1 MSNSF
6 SPKDSAKDKS
16 GSEPEKLENQDQ
28 AQDKDQKSISFSDL
42 MSDKAQPGGSS
53 SASSATP
60 TNFSYMGDKPFFQMR
75 KSEFA
80 RKEETEFKPLI
91 DKFLQRTTPSEKHEM
106 TDTERQAIL
115 NTREDLTKSETAE
128 DGVLHALHLARLYQQ
143 LRYIEEAKQAT
154 LLSLGLSPD
163 DHSSR
168 ELFKELERMHPPD
181 LAVTAAHHNLHLLSK
196 TKLRERI
203 KNLSQGRVIVFG
215 DLLIDEYVEGKPE
228 RISREAPV
236 LILEHVD
243 TELILGGAANTANNV
258 ASLGATCHAIGVCGR
273 DDYAIKL
280 TRMFESTGITHGL
293 VQDASRPTPVKTRIL
308 SKSHSHLQQLLRMD
322 RISHEEITSSVESLL
337 IEKVKQVAGHY
348 QAILLSDYR
357 GGVMTGAVIKACR
370 QIAQEKNILL
380 IVDAQDHFER
390 FQDVTLITPN
400 QTDTEKAVGFSINS
414 QESLKEAGKKLMLI
428 TGSKALL
435 VTRGAEGMVLFEK
448 GQEMIELPAFNVS
461 EVFDVSGAGD
471 TVAATM
477 ALAMVTGASFVEAM
491 ALGNLAASIV
501 VKKPGTAVTNQ
512 KEMLAALDQV
522 ALPED

>member
-1 MSNSF
+1 MSNPY
-6 SPKDSAKDKS
+6 SPKDDAKDK
-16 GSEPEKLENQDQ
+16 PDRLENEGQSKESEERQ
-28 AQDKDQKSISFSDL
+28 ISFSDL
-42 MSDKAQPGGSS
+42 MSDKAQGGGGGGSTG
-53 SASSATP
+53 ATP

-75 KSEFA
+75 KSEYE
-80 RKEETEFKPLI
+80 KDKPEIKPLI
-91 DKFLQRTTPSEKHEM
+91 DNFLKTTTPSDEDEM
-106 TDTERQAIL
+106 TETERQAIL
-115 NTREDLTKSETAE
+115 NTREALTKATTAA

-143 LRYIEEAKQAT
+143 LRYIDQAKQAT
-154 LLSLGLSPD
+154 LLSLGLSPN
-163 DHSSR
+163 DHLSR
-168 ELFKELERMHPPD
+168 ELFKELERMHSPD
-181 LAVTAAHHNLHLLSK
+181 LAVSQAKPETHMLSK

-203 KNLSQGRVIVFG
+203 LKLSAGKVIVLG

-258 ASLGATCHAIGVCGR
+258 ASLGANCHAIGVCGR
-273 DDYAIKL
+273 DDYALKL
-280 TRMFESTGITHGL
+280 TKMFDATGITHGL

-322 RISHEEITSSVESLL
+322 RISHEGIGSSIESLL
-337 IEKVKQVAGHY
+337 IEKVKQAASQY
-348 QAILLSDYR
+348 QAIILSDYR
-357 GGVMTGAVIKACR
+357 GGVMTNSVIKACR
-370 QIAQEKNILL
+370 QIAQEKNIML

-400 QTDTEKAVGFSINS
+400 QTDTEKAVGFAINS
-414 QESLKEAGKKLMLI
+414 KESLKEAGKKLMLI

-435 VTRGAEGMVLFEK
+435 ITRGAEGMVLFEK
-448 GQEMIELPAFNVS
+448 GQEMTELPAFNVS

-477 ALAMVTGASFVEAM
+477 ALALTTGASFVEAM

-501 VKKPGTAVTNQ
+501 VRKPGTAVTNQ
-512 KEMLAALDQV
+512 KEMLAALEQV

>member
-1 MSNSF
+1 MTNPY
-6 SPKDSAKDKS
+6 SPKDKPGND
-16 GSEPEKLENQDQ
+16 EPEKRENQEKQ
-28 AQDKDQKSISFSDL
+28 EEKPAISFSDL
-42 MSDKAQPGGSS
+42 MSDKAQGGGSTS
-53 SASSATP
+53 SPSP
-60 TNFSYMGDKPFFQMR
+60 TSFSYMSDKPFFQMR
-75 KSEFA
+75 KSEFTHEN
-80 RKEETEFKPLI
+80 KGEIKPLI
-91 DKFLQRTTPSEKHEM
+91 DKFLKTTEPSENDDM
-106 TDTERQAIL
+106 TETEKQAIL
-115 NTREDLTKSETAE
+115 NTREELTKATTAA

-181 LAVTAAHHNLHLLSK
+181 LAVSATHASLHELSK

-203 KNLSQGRVIVFG
+203 KGLSSGRLIVFG

-273 DDYAIKL
+273 DDYAVKL

-293 VQDASRPTPVKTRIL
+293 VQDPSRPTPVKTRIL

-322 RISHEEITSSVESLL
+322 RISHEEISTSIESLL
-337 IEKVKQVAGHY
+337 IEKVKQAAGQY
-348 QAILLSDYR
+348 QAIVLSDYR
-357 GGVMTGAVIKACR
+357 GGVMTSAVIKACR
-370 QIAQEKNILL
+370 QIAQEKNIML

-400 QTDTEKAVGFSINS
+400 QTDTEKAVGFAINS
-414 QESLKEAGKKLMLI
+414 TESLKEAGKKLMLI

-435 VTRGAEGMVLFEK
+435 ITRGAEGMVLFEK
-448 GQEMIELPAFNVS
+448 GKEMVELPAFNLS

-501 VKKPGTAVTNQ
+501 VKKPGTAVTSQ
-512 KEMLAALDQV
+512 KEMLECLELV

>member
-1 MSNSF
+1 MSNPHT
-6 SPKDSAKDKS
+6 PKDSPGDSDRDKTDEAK
-16 GSEPEKLENQDQ
+16 EKPDSL
-28 AQDKDQKSISFSDL
+28 SFSDL
-42 MSDKAQPGGSS
+42 MSDKAQPGGASS
-53 SASSATP
+53 SSSATP
-60 TNFSYMGDKPFFQMR
+60 TSFSYMGDKPFFQAR

-80 RKEETEFKPLI
+80 HETKGEIKPLI
-91 DKFLQRTTPSEKHEM
+91 DKFLKGTEPSDGDEM
-106 TDTERQAIL
+106 TETERLAIL
-115 NTREDLTKSETAE
+115 NTREELVKAQTAA

-181 LAVTAAHHNLHLLSK
+181 LAVSQARANLHMLSK

-203 KNLSQGRVIVFG
+203 KQLSSGRVIVFG

-258 ASLGATCHAIGVCGR
+258 AALGATCHAIGVCGR
-273 DDYAIKL
+273 DDYAVKL

-322 RISHEEITSSVESLL
+322 RISHEEITSSIESLL
-337 IEKVKQVAGHY
+337 IEKVKQAAGQY
-348 QAILLSDYR
+348 QAIVLSDYR
-357 GGVMTGAVIKACR
+357 GGIMTSAVIKACR

-400 QTDTEKAVGFSINS
+400 QTDTEKAVGFAINS
-414 QESLKEAGKKLMLI
+414 NESLKEAGKKLMLI

-435 VTRGAEGMVLFEK
+435 ITRGAEGMVLFEK
-448 GQEMIELPAFNVS
+448 GQEMVELPAFNVS

-477 ALAMVTGASFVEAM
+477 ALAIVTGASFVEAM

-512 KEMLAALDQV
+512 KEMLQALDHV
-522 ALPED
+522 AMPED